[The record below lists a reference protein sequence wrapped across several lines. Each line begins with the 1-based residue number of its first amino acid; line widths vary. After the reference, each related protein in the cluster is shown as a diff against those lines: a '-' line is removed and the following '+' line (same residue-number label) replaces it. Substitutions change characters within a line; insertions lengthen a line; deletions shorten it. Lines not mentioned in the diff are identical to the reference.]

1 MAVVAEHVP
10 VLFEGALSQPPH
22 AVLGAEWLESCR
34 AEQDLGVLDLG
45 MLSLCVPRWPRRNA
59 GLYQHQCEQQE
70 VIVPWCLALVGP
82 HLKPCVQIWASH
94 YQRKTLE

>member
-34 AEQDLGVLDLG
+34 AEQDLGVLTWG
-45 MLSLCVPRWPRRNA
+45 C
-59 GLYQHQCEQQE
+59 
-70 VIVPWCLALVGP
+70 
-82 HLKPCVQIWASH
+82 
-94 YQRKTLE
+94 